1 MYLKRSIDSI
11 TYIPEIS
18 ELTDNSD
25 RLYNIGGNLYFNGTA
40 IGSGSGD
47 SSNDWVNSNDYATYA
62 TLINSINVSSAAIT
76 GNIYNTWK
84 TVNTSIDTVQGNV
97 STGVANT
104 FNTYTTLNTSIN
116 TVQNNVATGVANT
129 FNTYTALN
137 TNINTVQ
144 DNVAIGVANT
154 YNTYATLNTSIDIA
168 QNTITANVY
177 NTWASLD
184 LRIEALDAGSNTSVA
199 DLIGGI
205 VGANT
210 NIDTVQSN
218 LTSSIASINTVQ
230 NNVTTGVANTF
241 NTYTIL
247 TTNTYNTWKTVNTAI
262 DSVQSNL
269 SSIPNSAAND
279 YNTYTT
285 LAANDY
291 NTYNTLNSRINSV
304 QGNLGVGISATAIV
318 PPTDGIGYIGNS
330 AYTWSAG
337 HFVDLILDNNISI
350 AGTATIEGNLIVRGN
365 VVSISVQE
373 LAVEDNII
381 HLNANSTITNP
392 DIGFVG
398 NYNEGTYAHAGFFR
412 DATDGVFKVFEH
424 YTPEPNESPFINTN
438 HVSFSLA
445 SIQANTVF
453 GNLVGA
459 IATVNSID
467 LLANDGATL
476 LTARSNDWNTL
487 LTAQSNDLSTYTTLS
502 GFINTVQ
509 SNVTSLSTNIDLVQG
524 NSTTIVANTFNT
536 YATLNTSIDI
546 VQSNLTSNVT
556 TLTANDGATL
566 LTARSND
573 WNTLLTARSNDWN
586 TLLTAQSNDW
596 NTYTTLNGLINTVQG
611 NVTTVVANNFNTY
624 ATLNT
629 SIAIVQ
635 GNVTSNVTTLTAN
648 DGTTLLTARSNDWN
662 TLLTTQSNDWN
673 TLLTA
678 RSNDFSTYTTL
689 NGLINT
695 VQSNLSS
702 ASGGVWTEDAG
713 RAYYVGKVVVNSD
726 VVQGEQ
732 FYVNGNA
739 KVTSDFEVGG
749 TLTES
754 SSVRLK
760 ENIAPLDDQLN
771 KLMLLRPVEYDKIL
785 SKSHEYGLIAEEVAN
800 VIPEVVSEG
809 SSSIQYT
816 RLIPT
821 LIKAIQ
827 ELTEKV
833 NKLESK

>member
-40 IGSGSGD
+40 VGSGSGD
-47 SSNDWVNSNDYATYA
+47 ASNDWVNSNDYATYA
-62 TLINSINVSSAAIT
+62 TLINSINVSSASIT
-76 GNIYNTWK
+76 GNIYNTWE
-84 TVNTSIDTVQGNV
+84 TVNTAIDTVQGNV
-97 STGVANT
+97 NTGVSNT

-116 TVQNNVATGVANT
+116 TVQDNVATGVANT

-154 YNTYATLNTSIDIA
+154 YNTYATLNTSIDVA

-184 LRIEALDAGSNTSVA
+184 LRIDAIDAGSETSVS

-230 NNVTTGVANTF
+230 NNVTTV
-241 NTYTIL
+241 
-247 TTNTYNTWKTVNTAI
+247 
-262 DSVQSNL
+262 
-269 SSIPNSAAND
+269 
-279 YNTYTT
+279 
-285 LAANDY
+285 
-291 NTYNTLNSRINSV
+291 
-304 QGNLGVGISATAIV
+304 
-318 PPTDGIGYIGNS
+318 
-330 AYTWSAG
+330 
-337 HFVDLILDNNISI
+337 
-350 AGTATIEGNLIVRGN
+350 
-365 VVSISVQE
+365 
-373 LAVEDNII
+373 
-381 HLNANSTITNP
+381 
-392 DIGFVG
+392 
-398 NYNEGTYAHAGFFR
+398 
-412 DATDGVFKVFEH
+412 
-424 YTPEPNESPFINTN
+424 
-438 HVSFSLA
+438 
-445 SIQANTVF
+445 
-453 GNLVGA
+453 
-459 IATVNSID
+459 
-467 LLANDGATL
+467 
-476 LTARSNDWNTL
+476 
-487 LTAQSNDLSTYTTLS
+487 
-502 GFINTVQ
+502 
-509 SNVTSLSTNIDLVQG
+509 
-524 NSTTIVANTFNT
+524 VANTFNT
-536 YATLNTSIDI
+536 YATLNTSID
-546 VQSNLTSNVT
+546 
-556 TLTANDGATL
+556 
-566 LTARSND
+566 
-573 WNTLLTARSNDWN
+573 
-586 TLLTAQSNDW
+586 
-596 NTYTTLNGLINTVQG
+596 
-611 NVTTVVANNFNTY
+611 
-624 ATLNT
+624 
-629 SIAIVQ
+629 IVQ

-678 RSNDFSTYTTL
+678 QSNDLSTYTTL

-702 ASGGVWTEDAG
+702 VGSGGGVWTEDAG